1 MAPPGQPP
9 PTLSAPASTAAGKP
23 VLAKAE
29 PPKKLI
35 ATISHI
41 ASSVDN
47 EFMEKL
53 LGVFGA
59 VSYWKRPVDP
69 TTKALKTFGFVEYEA
84 PESMMI
90 ALRVRFLQLHCYHD
104 P

>member
-1 MAPPGQPP
+1 MI
-9 PTLSAPASTAAGKP
+9 
-23 VLAKAE
+23 AKSE

-41 ASSVDN
+41 APSVDN

-59 VSYWKRPVDP
+59 VKYWKRPVDP
-69 TTKALKTFGFVEYEA
+69 STNELKTFGFVEYEA
-84 PESMMI
+84 PESMII
-90 ALRVRFLQLHCYHD
+90 ALRVR
-104 P
+104 

>member
-1 MAPPGQPP
+1 M
-9 PTLSAPASTAAGKP
+9 
-23 VLAKAE
+23 LAKAE

-69 TTKALKTFGFVEYEA
+69 STKALKTFGFVEYEA

-90 ALRVRFLQLHCYHD
+90 ALRVRFLQLHCYRD